1 MNDAALIDDPAMIAL
16 TRALYW
22 VHEPRDAQGP
32 DARTRDVRER
42 MLGFAWHM
50 RTDEEVLIPLG
61 EPHLGAQTAWK
72 RRVKYFLFRF
82 LRFMTARYERLLA
95 EQTDL
100 SIALSERVIALEAQ
114 VTELRER
121 LDHLDPDPRRSR

>member
-1 MNDAALIDDPAMIAL
+1 MTALS
-16 TRALYW
+16 RALYW
-22 VHEPRDAQGP
+22 VHEPRGAQGM
-32 DARTRDVRER
+32 DGGTRDVRER

-61 EPHLGAQTAWK
+61 EPHLGASTAWK

-100 SIALSERVIALEAQ
+100 SIALSERVILLEAQ
-114 VTELRER
+114 LTEVRER
-121 LDHLDPDPRRSR
+121 LDHLDPDPRRPR